1 VSDVLDADVAIVG
14 GGIAGAS
21 LACALAAHGTSV
33 VVLERRA
40 RAGGIHRGDSL
51 LPKAT
56 RLLERWG
63 VLAAVRA
70 AGAQAIDRL
79 EIHHSAHGKV
89 TQVPLTT
96 TGEDSPY
103 LVLPHACFED
113 VLLTAAGTGARTRL
127 LRPVKVVTVEPWERG
142 ARVRYETG
150 QGSGEVRARVVV
162 GADGHASLVRRAAGI
177 AMPTTAYDHAYLGLE
192 ADRPADYENAMR
204 VHFHADGGVLLMPRP
219 ARVGLGVL
227 VEAGSAAWWLSRSDD
242 ELARLLVA
250 RAPVLDGMR
259 LHRAGA
265 QVYALARGHAE
276 RYVAGPLVILGD
288 AAHLTNPTAGQG
300 MAMALD
306 DAGTFGDT
314 LGPALAAGGDLA
326 TALAAWQTRQW
337 PVNQRL
343 VRTSHLLAL
352 VYALRGPG
360 WDRVKIGAVR
370 ALGRAAGTWLA
381 RPVIRSFLQP
391 QTA

>member
-1 VSDVLDADVAIVG
+1 VTLDTDVAIVG

-21 LACALAAHGTSV
+21 LACALAAHGAGV
-33 VVLERRA
+33 VLLERRA

-79 EIHHSAHGKV
+79 EIHAQAHGKV
-89 TQVPLTT
+89 AQVPLTVA
-96 TGEDSPY
+96 GEDTPY
-103 LVLPHACFED
+103 LVLPHARFED
-113 VLLTAAGTGARTRL
+113 VLLTAASAGPCTRL
-127 LRPVKVVTVEPWERG
+127 VRPAKVVQVERADNG
-142 ARVRYETG
+142 ACLRYETG
-150 QGSGEVRARVVV
+150 ASTGVVRARLVV
-162 GADGHASLVRRAAGI
+162 GADGHASLVRRAAAI
-177 AMPTTAYDHAYLGLE
+177 AMPTAAYDHAYLGLE
-192 ADRPADYENAMR
+192 ADRPPAYENAMR

-219 ARVGLGVL
+219 TRVGLGVL
-227 VEAGSAAWWLSRSDD
+227 VEAGSAAWWLGRSDD

-250 RAPVLDGMR
+250 RAPVLEGMR
-259 LHRAGA
+259 LHRDGA
-265 QVYALARGHAE
+265 QVYALSRGHAE
-276 RYVAGPLVILGD
+276 RYVAGSLVILGD

-306 DAGTFGDT
+306 DAGTFADT
-314 LGPALAAGGDLA
+314 VGPALAAGADLGPALAA
-326 TALAAWQTRQW
+326 WQARQW
-337 PVNQRL
+337 PANQRL

-352 VYALRGPG
+352 VYALRGPA
-360 WDRVKIGAVR
+360 WDRVKVSAVR

-381 RPVIRSFLQP
+381 RPVIRSFLRP